1 MSHRVRM
8 RFRDD
13 SWWAA
18 EAAARRAR
26 GIPDPVCS
34 CGRDDCHYKQEWWLK
49 TPPARPGDTWR
60 SRWAVT
66 IEEKARGMTEG
77 PIAGYAIGCPTCL
90 SVHAWT
96 SALNCASRRSRPEH
110 GGLVLCD
117 HNGKGSCWN
126 WTGSAE
132 DHFLSASPS
141 LWSVPDKGGCGF
153 HGFLTNGWLS
163 G

>member
-1 MSHRVRM
+1 MSHRIRM

-26 GIPDPVCS
+26 GRPDPKCE
-34 CGRDDCHYKQEWWLK
+34 CGREDCIYSAAWWMK
-49 TPPARPGDTWR
+49 TLPARPGDTWR
-60 SRWAVT
+60 SRWALT
-66 IEEKARGMTEG
+66 IEQKARGLTEG
-77 PIAGYAIGCPTCL
+77 PIAGYAICCPVCL
-90 SVHAWT
+90 DVHAWT
-96 SALNCASRRSRPEH
+96 SATNCAQMIP
-110 GGLVLCD
+110 
-117 HNGKGSCWN
+117 GKPYCAHSGTGSCWN